1 MSKNRGVL
9 RFRLLPARSPSQHCA
24 EYPSLPFLE
33 NKCCH
38 IAFSDLSRN
47 MARVVALL
55 LHDTPIEGLYLA
67 LKNVFIVVCVA
78 GPIPRKGTG

>member
-1 MSKNRGVL
+1 
-9 RFRLLPARSPSQHCA
+9 
-24 EYPSLPFLE
+24 
-33 NKCCH
+33 
-38 IAFSDLSRN
+38 